1 MHVLRLF
8 IVPPH
13 LQSII
18 VQKDLIIVVVVVR
31 LLKNTMGRYLYYFV
45 HKRNKLA
52 EIKREKLKIDRERER
67 EFVYR

>member
-18 VQKDLIIVVVVVR
+18 VQKDLIVVVVR

-52 EIKREKLKIDRERER
+52 EIKREKLKKRERE
-67 EFVYR
+67 

>member
-18 VQKDLIIVVVVVR
+18 VRKDLIVVVR

-52 EIKREKLKIDRERER
+52 EIKREKLERERER
-67 EFVYR
+67 GGICV

>member
-1 MHVLRLF
+1 MF

-18 VQKDLIIVVVVVR
+18 VRKDLIVVVR

-52 EIKREKLKIDRERER
+52 EIKREKLKKRDRERER
-67 EFVYR
+67 GNLCIGNQR